1 MKLKFT
7 ADSKDWVMFG
17 ILAIILLYFVAI
29 AVLNL
34 AQFASGDIDHPFW
47 GFNPFPAFGPNYIFI
62 TLVLYVVALVA
73 IVVSVGDKFYDR
85 DNGFGF
91 SFGKKRE
98 KGYSRWLT
106 EKELKE
112 DKNIE
117 KVSVA
122 GETADAGGIP
132 LINNGKTMWVDNGGY
147 HSIIIG
153 STGAGKTQI
162 TMFPLIKSLAKHDES
177 MIITDPKGELF
188 EGTSAFL
195 KKRGYNV
202 IILNF
207 RDPQKGSG
215 WNPLHLPYVYY
226 KNGNKDKANE
236 LIDDLAIN
244 ILYDANAQNSD
255 PFWEKTSA
263 DYFSGICLGLFD
275 DADEKEINLNSVNIF
290 TTVGEEKSG
299 PNTPYVNAYF
309 NTKDPS
315 SPAYVSVS
323 STLISPNDTRGSI
336 LSVFKQKL
344 RLFAAREN
352 VSEMLSHS
360 DFEMDDIG
368 SKKTAVFIVIQDEKK
383 TYHPLVTIFVKQCYE
398 ALVDYAQRK
407 GGKLPYR
414 TNFLLDEF
422 ANMPPLKDVETMVSA
437 ARSRNMRF
445 YFVIQNFAQLAEV
458 YGKNKADTIRG
469 NCGNT
474 IYLIST
480 ELAALEEISKMCGE
494 VKVKTGEGD
503 KKKEE
508 TRPLITVSDLQKLK
522 MGDFILLRSRLDPY
536 KGKIKMDYASD
547 WGEFY
552 KTDYKGESA
561 VYPDREKEEV
571 HTFDLKGF
579 VNKKKEEKI
588 NQIMGGN
595 GKINASMKSP
605 IGGTIKP
612 ASMFGNKSNGVKPS
626 GFHIDSL
633 LKKIDARI
641 AELEAE
647 EAAVKEKNKTDIKS
661 MTSDAKSPIVSN
673 IPMDEAFGNGIPI
686 PQEIPITRK
695 NTTSKKKTVSEA
707 ATEKTVISKADPVI
721 KNITKEEDIST
732 KHHNKI
738 DTKEKK
744 NTPIVHE
751 IKKPSKKMNKSDFE
765 AIITKKVNETL
776 KKEDE
781 KISKYND
788 DYVTDD
794 QFFDDFF
801 ADDDDY

>member
-1 MKLKFT
+1 MKLKFN
-7 ADSKDWVMFG
+7 AEPKDWVMFG
-17 ILAIILLYFVAI
+17 IFAVILLYFVAI
-29 AVLNL
+29 AILNL

-47 GFNPFPAFGPNYIFI
+47 GFNPLPAFGPNYIFI
-62 TLVLYVVALVA
+62 TIVLYIVALVA
-73 IVVSVGDKFYDR
+73 IVVSVHDKFYDR
-85 DNGFGF
+85 ESGFGF
-91 SFGKKRE
+91 SFGKKSE

-106 EKELKE
+106 EWELKK
-112 DKNIE
+112 DNGIE
-117 KVSVA
+117 KVSVK
-122 GETADAGGIP
+122 GLDADAGGVP
-132 LINNGKTMWVDNGGY
+132 LINDGKNMWVDNGGY
-147 HSIIIG
+147 HNIIIG

-162 TMFPLIKSLAKHDES
+162 TMFPLIKSLAKHNES
-177 MIITDPKGELF
+177 MIVTDPKGELY

-207 RDPQKGSG
+207 RNPQNGSG

-244 ILYDANAQNSD
+244 ILYDEKSQNSD

-275 DADEKEINLNSVNIF
+275 DAKEEEINLNSVNIF

-299 PNTPYVNAYF
+299 PNVPYVNAYF
-309 NTKDPS
+309 NTKNPS
-315 SPAYVSVS
+315 SPAYVSAS
-323 STLISPNDTRGSI
+323 STLISPTDTRGSI

-344 RLFAAREN
+344 RLFASREN
-352 VSEMLSHS
+352 ISEMLSHS

-383 TYHPLVTIFVKQCYE
+383 TYHPLVTIFIKQCYE
-398 ALVDYAQRK
+398 ALVDYAQRQ

-494 VKVKTGEGD
+494 IKVKTGEGD

-508 TRPLITVSDLQKLK
+508 NRPLISVSDLQKLK
-522 MGDFILLRSRLDPY
+522 MGDFILLRSRLNPY
-536 KGKIKMDYASD
+536 KGTLKLDYASN
-547 WGEFY
+547 WGDFY
-552 KTDYKGESA
+552 KTDNDGKNAE
-561 VYPDREKEEV
+561 YPSREKQEIHV
-571 HTFDLKGF
+571 FDLKGF
-579 VNKKKEEKI
+579 VNKKKEEKVNQLI
-588 NQIMGGN
+588 NGGANMGMRSPMGGGFN
-595 GKINASMKSP
+595 PS
-605 IGGTIKP
+605 
-612 ASMFGNKSNGVKPS
+612 SMFSGGGSAKPKGVDV
-626 GFHIDSL
+626 DSL
-633 LKKIDARI
+633 IKKIDARI
-641 AELEAE
+641 AQLEAE
-647 EAAVKEKNKTDIKS
+647 EAE
-661 MTSDAKSPIVSN
+661 AKK
-673 IPMDEAFGNGIPI
+673 D
-686 PQEIPITRK
+686 
-695 NTTSKKKTVSEA
+695 
-707 ATEKTVISKADPVI
+707 D
-721 KNITKEEDIST
+721 
-732 KHHNKI
+732 
-738 DTKEKK
+738 
-744 NTPIVHE
+744 
-751 IKKPSKKMNKSDFE
+751 KPSKKTVTNNKIKPSKVSLKDVNPVIPTPKKKTSIPKEEVQEIKPVIKKEEVKKVSEDSKEDNIIIKPVEEKKHNIEKPSQEIKKSYRKIDKDDF
-765 AIITKKVNETL
+765 AAKITKKANETL
-776 KKEDE
+776 NKKID
-781 KISKYND
+781 IDDD
-788 DYVTDD
+788 DYITDD

-801 ADDDDY
+801 ADDDD